1 VKEINKVYQMD
12 FREFLNDEINL
23 AGISDAQAYR
33 MAGNGWDI
41 NLASKIL
48 KNLLQGEVKQC

>member
-1 VKEINKVYQMD
+1 MKEINKVYQMD

-48 KNLLQGEVKQC
+48 KNLLQGEAK